1 MMSWFAVAIAAF
13 AGVGALMIF
22 GDLLGIQVT
31 AQPQAMVTENSHT
44 NTSSNQLSISNAAE
58 QLENIT
64 LTVDDEIVTN
74 NGMVTTRWMS
84 LVDGVKVVDILIIDS
99 EHVAINLRYEGEDE
113 PPGLSI
119 AVITNSS
126 SSSILNDNEM
136 YDFTSSS
143 NYVRVVQ
150 SGSNYLESGW
160 EIQHPD
166 SANVFVQLDGKIPE
180 EGHMTVIVIPFLH
193 H

>member
-1 MMSWFAVAIAAF
+1 
-13 AGVGALMIF
+13 MIF

-31 AQPQAMVTENSHT
+31 AQRQAMVTENHHR
-44 NTSSNQLSISNAAE
+44 NTSSNQLSTSNAAE
-58 QLENIT
+58 QLENMT
-64 LTVDDEIVTN
+64 LTVDDKIVTN

-99 EHVAINLRYEGEDE
+99 ECVAINHRYEGEDE

-126 SSSILNDNEM
+126 SSSILNDHKM

-150 SGSNYLESGW
+150 SGSDYLESGW

-166 SANVFVQLDGKIPE
+166 SANVLVQLDGKIPE
-180 EGHMTVIVIPFLH
+180 GHTIVIVIPFLH